1 MNAED
6 EMTIDDRY
14 KYLRKMRSRY
24 QVANR
29 KVRGEL
35 LDEMEAMMG
44 LHRKSLIRLV
54 NRRLERK
61 CRCRQRGAT
70 YGRDV
75 DRALQVIAESLD
87 YPCAERLTPNL
98 VRMAE
103 HLARHGELEVTPA
116 LLEQLS
122 RISKST
128 VERHLARLP
137 HDRPRLPRRRPRVAN
152 SVLRDVPMGR
162 IPWDETEPGHFEVDL
177 VHHCGPSASGE
188 YVHTLQMVDVAT
200 GWSERQ
206 AVLGRSYVVMQAA
219 FRSILQ
225 RLPFAVREI
234 HPDNGNEFFNHH
246 LVRFWEDAVKGLHL
260 SRSRPYHKNDN
271 PFVEQRNAK
280 PVRAYLGYDRLD
292 TVAQTRAVNLLF
304 DKLWIYYNL
313 FQPVMR
319 TVEKTVVSIPG
330 QRNKLKRR
338 YDQPRT
344 PFERLCET
352 SALSATRR
360 NQLQALRDQTNP
372 LQLREDIYALIDYI
386 FSLPGAQPG
395 QTEDVYELVDLPSL
409 DHSTRHVP
417 VTLSFEGATPVR

>member
-6 EMTIDDRY
+6 EMTIDERH
-14 KYLRKMRSRY
+14 KYLRKMKRRY
-24 QVANR
+24 KGADR
-29 KVRGEL
+29 KGRGRL
-35 LDEMEAMMG
+35 LDEMEAMTG
-44 LHRKSLIRLV
+44 LHRKSLIRLI
-54 NRRLERK
+54 NGGLERK
-61 CRCRQRGAT
+61 RRCRERGPT
-70 YGRDV
+70 YGPEV
-75 DRALQVIAESLD
+75 DRAIQVIAESLD

-98 VRMAE
+98 VRLAE
-103 HLARHGELEVTPA
+103 HLARHGELQVTQA
-116 LLEQLS
+116 LLEQLA
-122 RISKST
+122 RISRST
-128 VERHLARLP
+128 VERRLARLP
-137 HDRPRLPRRRPRVAN
+137 RDRPRLPRRRPRAAN
-152 SVLRDVPMGR
+152 RVLRDVPMGR

-200 GWSERQ
+200 GWSERH
-206 AVLGRSYVVMQAA
+206 AVLGRSYVVIQAA

-246 LVRFWEDAVKGLHL
+246 LMRFWEDAVKGVHL

-271 PFVEQRNAK
+271 PFVEQRNAN

-319 TVEKTVVSIPG
+319 TVEKTVVSVPG

-344 PFERLCET
+344 PFERLCDIN
-352 SALSATRR
+352 ALSATRR
-360 NQLQALRDQTNP
+360 SQLQALRDQTNP
-372 LQLREDIYALIDYI
+372 IQLREDIYALIDYI

-395 QTEDVYELVDLPSL
+395 KTENVYETL
-409 DHSTRHVP
+409 DSPGLEQAETRLP

>member
-1 MNAED
+1 MKAED

-14 KYLRKMRSRY
+14 KYLRKMKTRY
-24 QVANR
+24 KVADR

-44 LHRKSLIRLV
+44 LHRKSLIRLM
-54 NRRLERK
+54 NGRLERK
-61 CRCRQRGAT
+61 RRCRQRGAT
-70 YGRDV
+70 YGPEV
-75 DRALQVIAESLD
+75 DRAIQVIAESLD

-103 HLARHGELEVTPA
+103 HLARHGELPVTQG
-116 LLEQLS
+116 LLKQLA

-128 VERHLARLP
+128 VERRLARLP
-137 HDRPRLPRRRPRVAN
+137 RDRPRLPRRRPRVAN

-162 IPWDETEPGHFEVDL
+162 IRWDETEPGHFEVDL

-234 HPDNGNEFFNHH
+234 HPDNGNEFFNQH
-246 LVRFWEDAVKGLHL
+246 LMRFWDDAVKGLRL

-271 PFVEQRNAK
+271 PFVEQRNAN

-304 DKLWIYYNL
+304 DKLWIYCNL

-352 SALSATRR
+352 CALSATRR
-360 NQLQALRDQTNP
+360 SQLQALRNQTNP
-372 LQLREDIYALIDYI
+372 IQLREDIYALIDYI

-395 QTEDVYELVDLPSL
+395 KTEDVYQLVDLPSL
-409 DHSTRHVP
+409 DHSTTHRP
-417 VTLSFEGATPVR
+417 VTLSFEGATPIR

>member
-1 MNAED
+1 MNAEV
-6 EMTIDDRY
+6 EMTIEERY
-14 KYLRKMRSRY
+14 KYLRKMKTRY
-24 QVANR
+24 KGESR
-29 KVRGEL
+29 KVRGQL
-35 LDEMEAMMG
+35 LDEMEAMVG
-44 LHRKSLIRLV
+44 LHRKSLIRLI
-54 NRRLERK
+54 NGSLERK
-61 CRCRQRGAT
+61 RRRRQRGAT
-70 YGRDV
+70 YGPEV
-75 DRALQVIAESLD
+75 DRAIQVIAESLD

-98 VRMAE
+98 VRLAE
-103 HLARHGELEVTPA
+103 HLARHGELQVTQA
-116 LLEQLS
+116 LLEQLA

-128 VERHLARLP
+128 VERRLARLP
-137 HDRPRLPRRRPRVAN
+137 RDRPRLPRRRPRVVN

-234 HPDNGNEFFNHH
+234 HPDNGKEFFNHH
-246 LVRFWEDAVKGLHL
+246 LMRFWEDAVKGVQL

-271 PFVEQRNAK
+271 RFVEQRNAN

-319 TVEKTVVSIPG
+319 TVEKTLVPVPG

-360 NQLQALRDQTNP
+360 SQLQALRDQINP
-372 LQLREDIYALIDYI
+372 IQLREDIYALIDYI
-386 FSLPGAQPG
+386 FSLPSAEPG
-395 QTEDVYELVDLPSL
+395 KTEDVYELVNLPSPDL
-409 DHSTRHVP
+409 STNHMP